1 MENSFVRDG
10 QMKNKPIRAKTQR
23 HKKIIASI
31 LHIVLF
37 AYLIISTFGCNES
50 SQPALGQSD
59 APGAT
64 SIQMEAFRI
73 IQGALA
79 DSDPVARV
87 NAIEVVASTGQI
99 KLMPEV
105 HRLLQDEFAPVRFA
119 SALAVGDLQYSL
131 AKRSAGRLLKDKDVN
146 VMVAAAYAMGR
157 LGDAE
162 YFEVVRKAIDSED
175 QTVRANA
182 AFILGRTGDINA
194 LKLLKWAQEDKNSS
208 DKVRFQVLEAR
219 ARLGDEEVLQKLWA
233 IVYSG
238 YADDR
243 IMGIRAMG
251 TLGTSKAR
259 DILVTKLDDNILEV
273 RLAAAEQLGKFRDRT
288 GEPEV
293 LAVFENDL
301 TIGLDKQASERANV
315 LAALAIGQI
324 RTPALTKYLPQLLRN
339 ESKFV
344 RIAAAKAVFQCKMR

>member
-1 MENSFVRDG
+1 
-10 QMKNKPIRAKTQR
+10 MKNKPIRAKTQR

-79 DSDPVARV
+79 ESDPVARV

-259 DILVTKLDDNILEV
+259 DM
-273 RLAAAEQLGKFRDRT
+273 FRDRT